1 MHSITTRITMH
12 ALKWYSAFVI
22 FAALSAPPVRG
33 LGNSTLDKQ
42 MMIAE
47 EVLSVFT
54 NGTHPPLDTIRNA
67 SEGEL
72 AYAPE
77 YASEGELA
85 YAPEYASEGEL
96 AYAPEYASEGELAY
110 APWASENAT
119 SVGDEF
125 ELQHTMK
132 NATLAEVFSY
142 AAEEALASS
151 WNSNLFFYVN
161 FFTQERTGI

>member
-54 NGTHPPLDTIRNA
+54 NGTRPPLDTIRN
-67 SEGEL
+67 
-72 AYAPE
+72 
-77 YASEGELA
+77 
-85 YAPEYASEGEL
+85 ASEGEL

>member
-1 MHSITTRITMH
+1 MH

-54 NGTHPPLDTIRNA
+54 NGTRPPLDTIRN
-67 SEGEL
+67 
-72 AYAPE
+72 
-77 YASEGELA
+77 ASEGELA

>member
-96 AYAPEYASEGELAY
+96 AYAP
-110 APWASENAT
+110 WASENAT

>member
-77 YASEGELA
+77 YTF
-85 YAPEYASEGEL
+85 EGEL

-110 APWASENAT
+110 APWPSENAT

>member
-54 NGTHPPLDTIRNA
+54 NGTRPPLDTIRN
-67 SEGEL
+67 
-72 AYAPE
+72 
-77 YASEGELA
+77 ASEGELA